1 MKEKKEKDAFI
12 CNGFDINRRKRF
24 FRFVRFLKEKGVFT
38 AFKYNIVNNVHPN
51 SYFNNRCGHNI
62 KLFFSIAQPY
72 EWINY
77 SMYWAGTP
85 QGQEFWEQI
94 NSEWHSEINKRR

>member
-1 MKEKKEKDAFI
+1 MKEKKEKDIFF
-12 CNGFDINRRKRF
+12 CNGFNANRRKTF

-38 AFKYNIVNNVHPN
+38 AFKYNILNNVHPN
-51 SYFNNRCGHNI
+51 SFINNRCGHNI
-62 KLFFSIAQPY
+62 KLFFLTAHSY

>member
-1 MKEKKEKDAFI
+1 MKEKKKKDIFF
-12 CNGFDINRRKRF
+12 CNGFDINRREKF

-38 AFKYNIVNNVHPN
+38 AFKNNIANNDHPN
-51 SYFNNRCGHNI
+51 SYFNKNCGHDI
-62 KLFFSIAQPY
+62 KRFFLAAPSY

-77 SMYWAGTP
+77 SMCWADTP

-94 NSEWHSEINKRR
+94 NGEWHIKSNKRR